1 MDLRTIQQPRV
12 RALLA
17 ATPGFRPVMWGEHS
31 LDLLHMVTQM
41 GRSGLLIVRGEDGSE
56 RALAFEGGDVTWAA
70 STLAAEDDRP
80 AEVVYGLI
88 GLLAGAFTFLRAPE
102 GSLPGG
108 ERLSTHHLLFDGLR
122 RLDESRRGVPGA
134 LTA

>member
-17 ATPGFRPVMWGEHS
+17 AAPGFRPVMWGEHS
-31 LDLLHMVTQM
+31 VDLLNMLNQM

-56 RALAFEGGDVTWAA
+56 RALALEAGDITWAA
-70 STLAAEDDRP
+70 STLAHEDGR
-80 AEVVYGLI
+80 AGEVVFGLI
-88 GLLAGAFTFLRAPE
+88 ALEQGSFTFLHAPE

-108 ERLSTHHLLFDGLR
+108 EAQSAHHLLLDGLR
-122 RLDESRRGVPGA
+122 RLDESRRGAPTS

>member
-12 RALLA
+12 RAVLA
-17 ATPGFRPVMWGEHS
+17 ATRGFKPVMWGEHS

-41 GRSGLLIVRGEDGSE
+41 NRSGLLIVRGEDGSE
-56 RALAFEGGDVTWAA
+56 RALVFEAGDITWAA
-70 STLAAEDDRP
+70 STQAAEDGRP

-102 GSLPGG
+102 GALPSG
-108 ERLSTHHLLFDGLR
+108 ETHSTHHLLFDGLR
-122 RLDESRRGVPGA
+122 RLDESRRGEPGS